1 MIILLKKLFFSFT
14 LNSILFLML
23 IIGIQNSENK
33 NKIDLIIGKTVSLPI
48 SFIVGVSFI
57 SGSIVGSLL
66 PIEFKR
72 RK

>member
-14 LNSILFLML
+14 LNSVLFLML